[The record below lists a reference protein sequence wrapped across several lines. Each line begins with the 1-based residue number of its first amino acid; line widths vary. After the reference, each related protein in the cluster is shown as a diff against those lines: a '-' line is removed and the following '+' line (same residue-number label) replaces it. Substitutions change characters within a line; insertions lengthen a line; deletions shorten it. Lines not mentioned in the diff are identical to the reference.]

1 MCVVNVGVK
10 DCFEEA
16 AAGKAHPEDGR
27 EEAAGLGV
35 QQWDKMEACHT
46 SHTEE
51 RLDVLP
57 SAGSTTADRAITGGG
72 EPHES
77 NSDKTEA
84 GYIQLWWRAFRCKSA
99 IASAATSLATVKGVW
114 LSPASGRCQL
124 LLLLQFQKTEKRK
137 LSMWEAQG
145 YTNPIFITFILNGVY
160 LETWI
165 KSLYYPGPF
174 FLLPRNGSP
183 KKRDGY

>member
-1 MCVVNVGVK
+1 MKKQSRTRGPAMGQDGSLPYFTYRGDLMFCHQLAPQRPIERKLVV
-10 DCFEEA
+10 ES
-16 AAGKAHPEDGR
+16 
-27 EEAAGLGV
+27 L
-35 QQWDKMEACHT
+35 
-46 SHTEE
+46 
-51 RLDVLP
+51 
-57 SAGSTTADRAITGGG
+57 
-72 EPHES
+72 HES
-77 NSDKTEA
+77 NPDKKEA

-99 IASAATSLATVKGVW
+99 TASAATSLATVKGVW

-145 YTNPIFITFILNGVY
+145 YTNPIFITFILNGMY